1 MRYIRHF
8 FIYLFCFMVQH
19 TLLGSADI
27 AGTSPDLILV
37 LTLVITFC
45 SGTFDGIIYGT
56 VCGLAAD
63 ILWGTAVGVYG
74 SLYFIIGVTMV
85 ILRRV
90 FADDSRLILIAI
102 TGVST
107 IVCYAGASMLTN
119 IITGMGPG
127 MILAMSHVPVAIIL
141 NCIAIMWIAP
151 FFDRK
156 SGYAA

>member
-1 MRYIRHF
+1 MANLVHVAGEVDH
-8 FIYLFCFMVQH
+8 LVGEAPLVVVPSDELDEVVVQSD
-19 TLLGSADI
+19 T
-27 AGTSPDLILV
+27 
-37 LTLVITFC
+37 
-45 SGTFDGIIYGT
+45 
-56 VCGLAAD
+56 
-63 ILWGTAVGVYG
+63 
-74 SLYFIIGVTMV
+74 
-85 ILRRV
+85 
-90 FADDSRLILIAI
+90 IAI